1 MKNEILSNFLRSNS
15 YSSGIMKSGSNVGK
29 ITSTEENRGTS
40 FLSFSFSPA
49 DNVFPRA
56 EVFNQITKPKT
67 YIGETVRSEIFRW
80 VSLACLSAYALRVIK
95 SHRCESWQRVIR
107 GGEKA
112 PLRGNRL
119 PGLHNRT
126 TRVRIN
132 RRESSLWLGQ
142 SRYGKITIL
151 RLIFMPEVRGR
162 RVIYKAF
169 HLKTS
174 KKMTQTTESSRISL
188 KETICNNVR
197 HIFPYF
203 FTYLR
208 NWLI

>member
-49 DNVFPRA
+49 DNVFPRG

-67 YIGETVRSEIFRW
+67 YIGETVRSEIFRRA
-80 VSLACLSAYALRVIK
+80 SLACLSAYALRVIK

-112 PLRGNRL
+112 TLRGNRL

-126 TRVRIN
+126 KYVSAYKSTRV
-132 RRESSLWLGQ
+132 ESVARPIEIWQDYNFKMNIYARSQRQTCNIQ
-142 SRYGKITIL
+142 SVSIKD
-151 RLIFMPEVRGR
+151 
-162 RVIYKAF
+162 K
-169 HLKTS
+169 
-174 KKMTQTTESSRISL
+174 
-188 KETICNNVR
+188 
-197 HIFPYF
+197 
-203 FTYLR
+203 
-208 NWLI
+208 

>member
-1 MKNEILSNFLRSNS
+1 M
-15 YSSGIMKSGSNVGK
+15 
-29 ITSTEENRGTS
+29 
-40 FLSFSFSPA
+40 
-49 DNVFPRA
+49 
-56 EVFNQITKPKT
+56 
-67 YIGETVRSEIFRW
+67 
-80 VSLACLSAYALRVIK
+80 
-95 SHRCESWQRVIR
+95 IR

-112 PLRGNRL
+112 TLRGNRL

-162 RVIYKAF
+162 RVIYRAF

-188 KETICNNVR
+188 KKNYLQQCSPHFSVLFYVLTKLINVASGSFAETF
-197 HIFPYF
+197 FPS
-203 FTYLR
+203 FTS
-208 NWLI
+208 IEVSH